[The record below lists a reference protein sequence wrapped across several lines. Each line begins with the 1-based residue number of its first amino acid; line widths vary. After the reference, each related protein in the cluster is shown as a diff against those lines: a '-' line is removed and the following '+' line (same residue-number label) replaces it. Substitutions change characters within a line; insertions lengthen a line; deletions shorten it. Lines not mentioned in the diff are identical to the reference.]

1 MAAFISALAAKSRF
15 TGCCH
20 KTSVIGWAG
29 LFTETPQPVAIIHS
43 GMAILTASVAPPSES
58 RTSIAEAR
66 SARDHVPAKPSAGGR
81 TAAPLLLLAAFII
94 LAAVVRILPIHNDLW
109 LDELISL
116 RMANTIKTPWQ
127 VFTALHKD
135 NNHYLNTLYLY
146 FVKNQNSPSVYRYLS
161 LLWGILLI
169 PAGYWLLARRSRLVA
184 TIFAG
189 LLACSYPL
197 THFSAEARGY
207 SGALLG
213 SVLAAAALAS
223 WMSEENHKWRSIALG
238 LTYAV
243 GVILAF
249 LSHLTALLIW
259 FPLAAGSLVVLMER
273 PQRTQWI
280 ARWIALN
287 SLPAG
292 VLAALY
298 YFDLRFLTEAGGQPM
313 TVSHGLARLLALG
326 LGLPGRGTMTAWL
339 LLVPLVTIIA
349 WQLAKQRKSGE
360 SLWLA
365 LALIYAMPA
374 VCVLV
379 LHPGFFSP
387 RYFLVIL
394 PFLYASIATLLAAL
408 ARNRRGRM
416 ACAAILVL
424 FLAGQSRL
432 YARFLQVGHGQFT
445 AALEFMMAHTPAP
458 RVIVTSDQDY
468 RSSVELAWYAP
479 RLLKRQQLFYVPQGN
494 SSMPPDWYIFHQEGY
509 ELPAP
514 PSLNLPGQP
523 TWFRV
528 AYFGA
533 SELSGQAWT
542 IYSHHPT
549 N

>member
-1 MAAFISALAAKSRF
+1 
-15 TGCCH
+15 
-20 KTSVIGWAG
+20 
-29 LFTETPQPVAIIHS
+29 
-43 GMAILTASVAPPSES
+43 
-58 RTSIAEAR
+58 
-66 SARDHVPAKPSAGGR
+66 VPAKPSANGR
-81 TAAPLLLLAAFII
+81 TAALLAGFIV

-116 RMANTIKTPWQ
+116 RLANTVKTPWQ

-135 NNHYLNTLYLY
+135 NNHYLNTLYL
-146 FVKNQNSPSVYRYLS
+146 FLVQNQHSPAVYRYLS

-169 PAGYWLLARRSRLVA
+169 PAGYWLLARRSRVEA
-184 TIFAG
+184 AIFAG
-189 LLACSYPL
+189 LLTCSYPL
-197 THFSAEARGY
+197 IHFSAEARGY

-223 WMSEENHKWRSIALG
+223 WMSEEKHKWRSLALG
-238 LTYAV
+238 LTYAA
-243 GVILAF
+243 GVILAL

-273 PQRTQWI
+273 PRRGRWI

-292 VLAALY
+292 VLTALY

-326 LGLPGRGTMTAWL
+326 LGVPGRGTMTAWL
-339 LLVPLVTIIA
+339 LLVPLVAIMA

-360 SLWLA
+360 PLWLA

-445 AALEFMMAHTPAP
+445 AALEYMMAHTPAP

-479 RLLKRQQLFYVPQGN
+479 RLLKHQQLFYVPQGN
-494 SSMPPDWYIFHQEGY
+494 SSMQPDWYIFHQEGY

-533 SELSGQAWT
+533 AELSGQAWT

>member
-1 MAAFISALAAKSRF
+1 
-15 TGCCH
+15 
-20 KTSVIGWAG
+20 
-29 LFTETPQPVAIIHS
+29 
-43 GMAILTASVAPPSES
+43 
-58 RTSIAEAR
+58 
-66 SARDHVPAKPSAGGR
+66 
-81 TAAPLLLLAAFII
+81 
-94 LAAVVRILPIHNDLW
+94 
-109 LDELISL
+109 
-116 RMANTIKTPWQ
+116 
-127 VFTALHKD
+127 
-135 NNHYLNTLYLY
+135 
-146 FVKNQNSPSVYRYLS
+146 
-161 LLWGILLI
+161 
-169 PAGYWLLARRSRLVA
+169 
-184 TIFAG
+184 
-189 LLACSYPL
+189 
-197 THFSAEARGY
+197 
-207 SGALLG
+207 
-213 SVLAAAALAS
+213 
-223 WMSEENHKWRSIALG
+223 
-238 LTYAV
+238 
-243 GVILAF
+243 
-249 LSHLTALLIW
+249 
-259 FPLAAGSLVVLMER
+259 MER

-298 YFDLRFLTEAGGQPM
+298 YFDLRLLTEAGGQPM

-326 LGLPGRGTMTAWL
+326 LGVPGRGTMTAWL
-339 LLVPLVTIIA
+339 LLVPLVAIMA

-360 SLWLA
+360 PLWLA
-365 LALIYAMPA
+365 LALVYAMPA

-394 PFLYASIATLLAAL
+394 PFLYASIATFLAAL

-445 AALEFMMAHTPAP
+445 AALEFMMAHTPAA

-479 RLLKRQQLFYVPQGN
+479 RRLKHQQLFYVPQGN
-494 SSMPPDWYIFHQEGY
+494 SSMQPDWYIFHQEGY